1 MATLRQKA
9 VGVSAAVA
17 LATTAL
23 IMPWEGLSLR
33 TYRDPIGILT
43 YCYGETT
50 DAVAGRTYTSDQC
63 TAILEARVKGFEDS
77 ITHCLSGYPALPTP
91 TKAALISFTYNVG
104 EGAACKSTLF
114 RKVRLGDIRGAC
126 DELLRW
132 TKAGGRELKGLV
144 NRRNAERRVCLQGV
158 K

>member
-1 MATLRQKA
+1 MATFRQKA
-9 VGVSAAVA
+9 VGASAAVA

-50 DAVAGRTYTSDQC
+50 DAVAGRTYTADQC
-63 TAILEARVKGFEDS
+63 RSILEARVKGFEDS
-77 ITHCLSGYPALPTP
+77 IAHCLGNYATLPTP
-91 TKAALISFTYNVG
+91 TKAATISFTYNVG
-104 EGAACKSTLF
+104 EGKACKSTMF
-114 RKVRLGDIRGAC
+114 RKLQAGDIRGAC

-144 NRRNAERRVCLQGV
+144 NRRNAERRICLQGV